1 MLTRIN
7 ILIVFAIFNTYFC
20 IKLKSI
26 TMDTI
31 EISSYVFA
39 GMCVALTIVTSVC
52 AFIFMDLRRER
63 MRRTSTEAAYA
74 SINGTL
80 SEIRNEEKYWRTAH
94 AKLMV
99 ENDEL
104 NKAII
109 DANEFVTK
117 EIKRQERK
125 IAKAKRLSESALT
138 KNI

>member
-1 MLTRIN
+1 M
-7 ILIVFAIFNTYFC
+7 
-20 IKLKSI
+20 
-26 TMDTI
+26 
-31 EISSYVFA
+31 
-39 GMCVALTIVTSVC
+39 
-52 AFIFMDLRRER
+52 FMDLRRER

-74 SINGTL
+74 SINGTMHEVKQQ
-80 SEIRNEEKYWRTAH
+80 EIYWRTAH
-94 AKLMV
+94 SKLMV

-109 DANEFVTK
+109 DANEFVAK

>member
-1 MLTRIN
+1 
-7 ILIVFAIFNTYFC
+7 
-20 IKLKSI
+20 
-26 TMDTI
+26 MDTI
-31 EISSYVFA
+31 QISSDVFA
-39 GMCVALTIVTSVC
+39 GMCVALTIVTCVC
-52 AFIFMDLRRER
+52 GFMFMDLRREK

>member
-1 MLTRIN
+1 
-7 ILIVFAIFNTYFC
+7 
-20 IKLKSI
+20 
-26 TMDTI
+26 MDTI
-31 EISSYVFA
+31 QLSNDVFA
-39 GMCVALTIVTSVC
+39 GMCVALAIVTSVC
-52 AFIFMDLRRER
+52 AFLFMDLRRER

-74 SINGTL
+74 SVNGTL
-80 SEIRNEEKYWRTAH
+80 SEIKSEEKYWRTAH

-109 DANEFVTK
+109 DANEFMGK

-125 IAKAKRLSESALT
+125 AAKAKRLSESTLT

>member
-1 MLTRIN
+1 M
-7 ILIVFAIFNTYFC
+7 
-20 IKLKSI
+20 
-26 TMDTI
+26 
-31 EISSYVFA
+31 
-39 GMCVALTIVTSVC
+39 
-52 AFIFMDLRRER
+52 FMDLRREK

-80 SEIRNEEKYWRTAH
+80 SEIKNEEKYWRTAH

-109 DANEFVTK
+109 DANEFMAK

-125 IAKAKRLSESALT
+125 MNRAKRLSESTLT
-138 KNI
+138 KDV

>member
-7 ILIVFAIFNTYFC
+7 ILIVFQLINTYFC

-31 EISSYVFA
+31 QISSDVFA
-39 GMCVALTIVTSVC
+39 GMCVALTITTSVC
-52 AFIFMDLRRER
+52 AFIFMDLRREK

-74 SINGTL
+74 SVNGTL
-80 SEIRNEEKYWRTAH
+80 SEIKSEEKYWRTAH

-104 NKAII
+104 NKAIVN
-109 DANEFVTK
+109 ANEFMAK

-125 IAKAKRLSESALT
+125 MNRAKRLSESVLT
-138 KNI
+138 KDV

>member
-1 MLTRIN
+1 MLTHIN
-7 ILIVFAIFNTYFC
+7 ILIVFVIFNTYFC

-31 EISSYVFA
+31 QISSYVFA

-52 AFIFMDLRRER
+52 AFIFMDLRREK

-109 DANEFVTK
+109 DANEFVAK

>member
-1 MLTRIN
+1 
-7 ILIVFAIFNTYFC
+7 
-20 IKLKSI
+20 
-26 TMDTI
+26 MDTI
-31 EISSYVFA
+31 QLSNDVFA
-39 GMCVALTIVTSVC
+39 GMCVALTIVSCVC
-52 AFIFMDLRRER
+52 GFMFMDLRREK

-80 SEIRNEEKYWRTAH
+80 SEIKNEEKYWRTAH

-109 DANEFVTK
+109 DANEFMAK

-125 IAKAKRLSESALT
+125 MNRAKRLSESTLT
-138 KNI
+138 KDV

>member
-1 MLTRIN
+1 LTRIN
-7 ILIVFAIFNTYFC
+7 ILIVFQLINTYFC
-20 IKLKSI
+20 VKLKPI
-26 TMDTI
+26 NMDTI
-31 EISSYVFA
+31 QISSDLFA

-52 AFIFMDLRRER
+52 AFVFMDLRRER

-74 SINGTL
+74 SVNGTL
-80 SEIRNEEKYWRTAH
+80 SEVKNEEKYWRTAH

>member
-1 MLTRIN
+1 LTRIN
-7 ILIVFAIFNTYFC
+7 ILIVFQLFNTYFC

-31 EISSYVFA
+31 QLSNDVFA
-39 GMCVALTIVTSVC
+39 GMCVALAIVTSVC
-52 AFIFMDLRRER
+52 AFLFMDLRRER

-74 SINGTL
+74 SVNGTL
-80 SEIRNEEKYWRTAH
+80 SEIKSEEKYWRTAH

-109 DANEFVTK
+109 DANEFMGK

-125 IAKAKRLSESALT
+125 MAKAKRLSESALT
-138 KNI
+138 KDI

>member
-1 MLTRIN
+1 M
-7 ILIVFAIFNTYFC
+7 
-20 IKLKSI
+20 
-26 TMDTI
+26 
-31 EISSYVFA
+31 
-39 GMCVALTIVTSVC
+39 
-52 AFIFMDLRRER
+52 FMDLRRER

-80 SEIRNEEKYWRTAH
+80 SEIKNEEKYWRTAH

-109 DANEFVTK
+109 DSNEFVAK

-125 IAKAKRLSESALT
+125 MNRAKRLSEAVI
-138 KNI
+138 KEAI

>member
-1 MLTRIN
+1 
-7 ILIVFAIFNTYFC
+7 
-20 IKLKSI
+20 
-26 TMDTI
+26 MDTI
-31 EISSYVFA
+31 QLSNDVFA

-52 AFIFMDLRRER
+52 AFVFMDLRRER

-80 SEIRNEEKYWRTAH
+80 SEIKNEEKYWRTAH

-109 DANEFVTK
+109 DANEFMAK

-125 IAKAKRLSESALT
+125 MNKAKRLSESVLT
-138 KNI
+138 KDI